1 MNSVDLR
8 HHTRTA
14 HKPTISP
21 QILPCHRRHV
31 SVPPN
36 HCTPHAWRGAPS
48 FICSASFSKSRIQSN
63 TSLNNTAGL
72 KVWIN
77 IGPSLKPDFLSGLP
91 RDVHGT
97 VGYQGFKIGDN
108 FWGVAASIQVKKQL
122 QQQVIDCIWWS
133 MIFYLNNS
141 HSHFCRS
148 VFRLWTLSSKR
159 DGGIM
164 CTVTQAHIQG
174 CPSPCHNLRPN
185 SWLLIIGD

>member
-1 MNSVDLR
+1 M
-8 HHTRTA
+8 
-14 HKPTISP
+14 SP
-21 QILPCHRRHV
+21 APCF
-31 SVPPN
+31 SSTN

-72 KVWIN
+72 KAWIN

-91 RDVHGT
+91 RDVNMGQLDIKDSKLVT
-97 VGYQGFKIGDN
+97 TFGGLQPAFK
-108 FWGVAASIQVKKQL
+108 QKL

-159 DGGIM
+159 DDGII

-174 CPSPCHNLRPN
+174 CPSPCNNLRPN
-185 SWLLIIGD
+185 SWLLIKGR